1 MPVIMK
7 NPKEYLYTPA
17 TSLAQNV
24 PAAPAGGAEQSK
36 PQQSR

>member
-1 MPVIMK
+1 MK

-24 PAAPAGGAEQSK
+24 PAAAASAQQGK